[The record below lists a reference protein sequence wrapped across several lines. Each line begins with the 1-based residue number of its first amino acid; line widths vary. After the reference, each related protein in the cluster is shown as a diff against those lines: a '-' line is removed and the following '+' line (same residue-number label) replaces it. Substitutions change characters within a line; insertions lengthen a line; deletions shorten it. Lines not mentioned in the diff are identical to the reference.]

1 MKVATPVV
9 SQEHTTPK
17 FNPFELQNNTW
28 SRTDIS
34 IGAKSLM
41 NRLRNSAGKK
51 GKIQYSV
58 KKLAVSINVSE
69 RQARYYIKELIGS
82 GLLKREFVR
91 GHSNWWYI
99 VDVYGLYQTPAT
111 DCSTVKDPIRIKENV
126 SYVTS
131 LESREPD
138 NQNLPETRKDFQK
151 TPFNLPL
158 VNQIVMETGD
168 KKSTKYW
175 IMVVNKLPES
185 EILQYLSHLKIA
197 MNEGI
202 VRNPGAY
209 LNSIVLSNHPELK
222 KSSST
227 NPPQPQQQKKCIK
240 PKEPEI
246 VPASPEVAKMAIT
259 GIIAILKQP
268 RKVG

>member
-1 MKVATPVV
+1 MKVATSVV
-9 SQEHTTPK
+9 SQEHSTPK
-17 FNPFELQNNTW
+17 FNPFKLQNNTW

-41 NRLRNSAGKK
+41 NRLRNSAGRR

-58 KKLAVSINVSE
+58 KKLAVSISVSE
-69 RQARYYIKELIGS
+69 RQTRYYIKELIGA

-91 GHSNWWYI
+91 GHSNWWY
-99 VDVYGLYQTPAT
+99 VLDVYGLYRTPAT

-126 SYVTS
+126 SYVTPVK
-131 LESREPD
+131 SREPD
-138 NQNLPETRKDFQK
+138 NQNLPETRKDFPK

-202 VRNPGAY
+202 VRSPGAY

-222 KSSST
+222 RSSRTGS
-227 NPPQPQQQKKCIK
+227 PQQQKKCIK

-259 GIIAILKQP
+259 GIIAVLNQP